1 MKKQEFLDELKKA
14 LWALSED
21 EQKSSLEYYAEMI
34 DDRMEDGLSEEEAV
48 AAIGT
53 LDEIVEQIMSESP
66 HAPVVVNKEEKQTV
80 QPKQAKEKGRVQPW
94 IIVLLILGAPLWIS
108 LVGGLGSGVLGIY
121 VSLWAV
127 VIALYATTFALAV
140 CAIGLLIAAFSLLW
154 IRRFGKGAVLVGG
167 ALVCAGLAI
176 LFFLLSNLAAK
187 GLVALTKLIW
197 NGVTGIFRRRERTA

>member
-21 EQKSSLEYYAEMI
+21 EKKSSLEYYTEMI

-66 HAPVVVNKEEKQTV
+66 HAPAVVNQEEKQTA

-121 VSLWAV
+121 VSLWSV
-127 VIALYATTFALAV
+127 VIALYATAFALAV
-140 CAIGLLIAAFSLLW
+140 CAIGLLVAAFSLLW
-154 IRRFGKGAVLVGG
+154 IHQFGKGAVLVGG
-167 ALVCAGLAI
+167 AFVCAGLAI

-187 GLVALTKLIW
+187 GLVALTRLIW
-197 NGVTGIFRRRERTA
+197 NGVTGIFKRKERTV

>member
-1 MKKQEFLDELKKA
+1 MKKQEFLDGLKKA

-21 EQKSSLEYYAEMI
+21 EKKSSLEYYTEMI
-34 DDRMEDGLSEEEAV
+34 DDRMEDGLSEEDAV

-66 HAPVVVNKEEKQTV
+66 HAPAVVNKEEKQTA
-80 QPKQAKEKGRVQPW
+80 QPEQAKKKGRVQTW
-94 IIVLLILGAPLWIS
+94 IIVLLILGAPLWIF

-140 CAIGLLIAAFSLLW
+140 GAIGLLIAAFSLLSL
-154 IRRFGKGAVLVGG
+154 ISRFGM
-167 ALVCAGLAI
+167 
-176 LFFLLSNLAAK
+176 LSPH
-187 GLVALTKLIW
+187 
-197 NGVTGIFRRRERTA
+197 

>member
-197 NGVTGIFRRRERTA
+197 NGVTGIFRRKERKA